1 MVASL
6 VADYRQLLIITKVA
20 LIRYFINTHF
30 IILLGS
36 EMAEG
41 GVEESGLP
49 AQADV
54 EMKSQISEEAVSD
67 WTKDLSDII
76 LVQRARVVNLQ
87 SEVEKRKAERKLKAQ
102 EDLKEAEIQLWSQE
116 ALLREAII
124 AHTAEVEKLIKENKD
139 ISEAK
144 QRLEPLKSRLREA
157 IIFQGARVRKLEGK
171 SEKEEALK
179 RQETLRADYKA
190 ATGMEWSDVRDE
202 GPILMTSNAVR
213 GSEVRQELKQRLKDF
228 REQNIIR

>member
-1 MVASL
+1 
-6 VADYRQLLIITKVA
+6 
-20 LIRYFINTHF
+20 
-30 IILLGS
+30 
-36 EMAEG
+36 MAES
-41 GVEESGLP
+41 V
-49 AQADV
+49 DV
-54 EMKSQISEEAVSD
+54 NMQSCSISEEAVSD
-67 WTKDLSDII
+67 WTQDLSDII

-124 AHTAEVEKLIKENKD
+124 AHTAEVEKLTKENKD
-139 ISEAK
+139 IREAK